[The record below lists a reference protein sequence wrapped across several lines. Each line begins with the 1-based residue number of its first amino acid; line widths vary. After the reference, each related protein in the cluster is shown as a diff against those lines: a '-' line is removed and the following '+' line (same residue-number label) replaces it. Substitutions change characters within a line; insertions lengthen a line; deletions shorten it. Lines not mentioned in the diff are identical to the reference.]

1 MWPKVTSKESSL
13 NSKCPRNKIP
23 AIKDSRYQRIPFDF
37 HDPNPRQTPLIL
49 TSARAP
55 TEGQI
60 QVACA
65 AIKAACL
72 LIKKRKDNPVCCP
85 SFLLGAGEQ
94 VRTANLNLGKVALC
108 QLSYA
113 RIKLNYALD
122 CAFLLRQVKLKNRL
136 FSRIFRRRVE
146 LFILYTLGNAVVQ
159 KHLDKGLYLVDV
171 LRLEY
176 YVKGQGHRIIAA

>member
-1 MWPKVTSKESSL
+1 MTFTTQPSTDAP
-13 NSKCPRNKIP
+13 NFDKCPRAGGGSNT
-23 AIKDSRYQRIPFDF
+23 SRLRRDKS
-37 HDPNPRQTPLIL
+37 RMLIN
-49 TSARAP
+49 
-55 TEGQI
+55 
-60 QVACA
+60 
-65 AIKAACL
+65 
-72 LIKKRKDNPVCCP
+72 KKRKDNPVCCP